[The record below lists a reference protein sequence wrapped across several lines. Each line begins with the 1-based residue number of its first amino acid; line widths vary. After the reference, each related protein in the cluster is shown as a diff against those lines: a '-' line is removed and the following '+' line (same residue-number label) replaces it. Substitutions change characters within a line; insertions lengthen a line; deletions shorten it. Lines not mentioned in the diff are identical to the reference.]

1 MMPYLKVTYGSS
13 QNVSVKGTD
22 YVEVRDSDVPADPVQ
37 LDAYLSDQW
46 QFFVNEYMSDTSVEI
61 VESRDG

>member
-1 MMPYLKVTYGSS
+1 M
-13 QNVSVKGTD
+13 GTD

-37 LDAYLSDQW
+37 RDAYLSDQW

-61 VESRDG
+61 VESRGD